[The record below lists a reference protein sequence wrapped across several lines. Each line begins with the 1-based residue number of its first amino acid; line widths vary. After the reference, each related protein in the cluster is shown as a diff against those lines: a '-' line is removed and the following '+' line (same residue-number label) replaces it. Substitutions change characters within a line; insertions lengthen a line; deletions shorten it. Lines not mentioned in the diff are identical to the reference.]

1 MTTFHSTARTTELTT
16 AGQLEN
22 PFIAWDNKA
31 ALSTTVLGGTS
42 TLTDGAAA
50 NAVSGTTY
58 DYWLPNVTGTSAQ
71 FTVKL
76 TAAANLSCF
85 AIAAHNLAT
94 LGGTVA
100 VQRSTDGGATWG
112 AAGGLTNT
120 PTDNSPIVFRGATS
134 GLSAADWRLTFT
146 GLTAAAPLY
155 VGVAFFGNDVVFP
168 RRFYKDF
175 APAMEPTEVQLQSNV
190 SVGGNLLGNSVIAQ
204 GSTLAASFRNLDAAW
219 VRGTLLSFVPYYNK
233 GKGFFFGWRPATY
246 PQDVHYCWRDGA
258 TLRPTNAGP
267 LAFMSLEMQMR
278 AYES

>member
-1 MTTFHSTARTTELTT
+1 MTTLYSAARTTELTT

-22 PFIAWDNKA
+22 PFIAWDNA
-31 ALSTTVLGGTS
+31 GALSTTVLGGTA

-58 DYWLPNVTGTSAQ
+58 DYWLPNVTGTLARLQ
-71 FTVKL
+71 ATFP
-76 TAAANLSCF
+76 TARTLGCV
-85 AIAAHNLAT
+85 AIAAHNLFT
-94 LGGTVA
+94 LGATIQ
-100 VQRSTDGGATWG
+100 VQRSTDAGATWLDAG
-112 AAGGLTNT
+112 AGSIT
-120 PTDNSPIVFRGATS
+120 PTNNSPLVFRMATS
-134 GLSAADWRLTFT
+134 GNNAADWRLNIT
-146 GLTAAAPLY
+146 GLTASAPLY
-155 VGVAFFGNDVVFP
+155 VGVAFFGNDMVFP

-175 APAMEPTEVQLQSNV
+175 APALAPTEVQLQSNV

-219 VRGTLLSFVPYYNK
+219 VRGTLLPFMPHYNK

-267 LAFMSLEMQMR
+267 LAFMSMEMQMR
-278 AYES
+278 AHEA